1 MTRARPS
8 LHARPDALQVDRARA
23 ELRAGRPVRVR
34 GTDETR
40 IVAAIDTLDSALL
53 GGLTALPDAELGVA
67 STRERGDAL
76 GLAAAGPFGLR
87 IAAHVALADLRAF
100 AGADHGAEADVTGS
114 AFAARAGELV
124 AATEVERAALEL
136 AKLALLLPAVITA
149 RDDEAGHPHL
159 LCVDARAIAGYGDAA
174 TLQLERLTEAAVPL
188 ADAPDCR
195 MVVFRD
201 RRDGNEHV
209 AVLVGLVDPGRI
221 VDVRVHSACLT
232 GDLLGSLRC
241 DCGDQ
246 LRGAVRRFA
255 ALGGGVLLYVGQ
267 EGRGI
272 GLANKL
278 RAYRLQETGLDTIDA
293 DRHLGFAGD
302 ERRYELAAALLRE
315 LGIGRVRLH
324 TNNPRKAGAL
334 SGLGVD
340 VVDFR
345 TLAGA
350 VNPHN
355 ERYIRVRR
363 ERAGHV
369 APDAK

>member
-1 MTRARPS
+1 
-8 LHARPDALQVDRARA
+8 
-23 ELRAGRPVRVR
+23 VR
-34 GTDETR
+34 GTNETR
-40 IVAAIDTLDSALL
+40 IVAAIDTLPPALVD
-53 GGLTALPDAELGVA
+53 GLAALPDADLRVA

-76 GLAAAGPFGLR
+76 GLATAGAFGLR
-87 IAAHVALADLRAF
+87 VGAHVALAELRGF
-100 AGADHGAEADVTGS
+100 AGADHGADAEMTGS
-114 AFAARAGELV
+114 AFAARAGEPV
-124 AATEVERAALEL
+124 DATEVERAALDL

-149 RDDEAGHPHL
+149 RDDASGHAHL
-159 LCVDARAIAGYGDAA
+159 LSVDARAITGYADTAM
-174 TLQLERLTEAAVPL
+174 LELERLTEARVPL

-195 MVVFRD
+195 MIVFRD
-201 RRDGNEHV
+201 RRDGSEHV
-209 AVLVGLVDPGRI
+209 AVLVGHVDPTRI

-278 RAYRLQETGLDTIDA
+278 RAYRLQEAGLDTIDA

-340 VVDFR
+340 VVEFR

-355 ERYIRVRR
+355 EKYIRVRR

-369 APDAK
+369 APDAT